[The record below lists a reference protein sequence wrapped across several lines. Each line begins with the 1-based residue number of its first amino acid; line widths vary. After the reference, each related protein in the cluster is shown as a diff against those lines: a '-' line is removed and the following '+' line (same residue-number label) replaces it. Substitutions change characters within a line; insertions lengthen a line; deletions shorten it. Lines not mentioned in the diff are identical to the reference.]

1 MNKTIFLILVF
12 VIATTVLLGCRTN
25 CTEPSQVQPNIR
37 HLDIVENTIVSSDN
51 SFGFKLFARIN
62 GSEQNK
68 NVFISPFS
76 VSMAFG
82 MLLNGANGS
91 TLDSLEQALGDA
103 GMSLNDINNAYKN
116 VSALLTTLD
125 AHVTFQNANSIWY
138 RGGFPVL
145 SNFLNVNKNYFD
157 AEVDS
162 LNFTLPSASQAIN
175 NWVNTKTNGKIPT
188 IIDGNIPSDIVMY
201 LINAIYFKGT
211 WTYKFDT
218 SGTKDASFTC
228 EDGSVT
234 TCKLMSQED
243 TYAYYADSSVQ
254 AIDLPYSDRSYSM
267 TIILP
272 SAGISIDQFASALTQ
287 AQWNTIINKLDSAKV
302 DVYMPKFTLKYSQ
315 SLKDELKALGM
326 GIAFDPLRADLSH
339 ISAIGGLFVSD
350 VLHKT
355 YVDVDEEGTEAAAVT
370 IIGVGITAV
379 YPGRP
384 EINVMRIDHPF
395 IFAIREHQSGTILF
409 IGKIV
414 NPSGS

>member
-1 MNKTIFLILVF
+1 MNKTIFLTLVLTVF
-12 VIATTVLLGCRTN
+12 TTILLGCRN
-25 CTEPSQVQPNIR
+25 QSTETSQNQNNIAN
-37 HLDIVENTIVSSDN
+37 LTTLEKSIVSSDN
-51 SFGFKLFARIN
+51 SFGFKLFTRIN

-91 TLDSLEQALGDA
+91 TLDSLEQVLGDA
-103 GMSLNDINNAYKN
+103 GMSLNDINNSYKN
-116 VSALLTTLD
+116 ISALLTSLD
-125 AHVTFQNANSIWY
+125 AHVAFQNANSIWY
-138 RGGFPVL
+138 RDGFPVL
-145 SNFLNVNKNYFD
+145 PNFLTDNKNYFD

-162 LNFTLPSASQAIN
+162 LNFNLPSAVQTIN

-188 IIDGNIPSDIVMY
+188 ILDGSIRPDIVMY

-218 SGTKDASFTC
+218 SSTKNASFTC
-228 EDGSVT
+228 ADGSLI

-243 TYAYYADSSVQ
+243 TYAYYADSSLQ
-254 AIDLPYSDRSYSM
+254 AIDLPYGDRSFSM
-267 TIILP
+267 TVVLP
-272 SAGISIDQFASALTQ
+272 AARISIDQFASALTQ
-287 AQWNTIINKLDSAKV
+287 AQWNTIINKLDSARV
-302 DVYMPKFTLKYSQ
+302 DLYLPKFTLNFSD
-315 SLKDELKALGM
+315 SLNDELKALGM

-339 ISAIGGLFVSD
+339 ISSKVGLVVSD

-370 IIGVGITAV
+370 SISIGITMS
-379 YPGRP
+379 PDQLK
-384 EINVMRIDHPF
+384 IKVMRIDHPF

-409 IGKIV
+409 IGKVV
-414 NPSGS
+414 NPAGS

>member
-1 MNKTIFLILVF
+1 MNKAIFLILVLAVF
-12 VIATTVLLGCRTN
+12 TTILLGCRTHS
-25 CTEPSQVQPNIR
+25 TEPPQNQPNVQV
-37 HLDIVENTIVSSDN
+37 LNTVENSIVSSDN
-51 SFGFKLFARIN
+51 SFGFKLFTQIN
-62 GSEQNK
+62 RGEQNK

-91 TLDSLEQALGDA
+91 TLDSLEQVLGDA

-116 VSALLTTLD
+116 ISALLTALD
-125 AHVTFQNANSIWY
+125 AHVIFQNANSIWY
-138 RGGFPVL
+138 RDGFPVL
-145 SNFLNVNKNYFD
+145 PNFLTDNKNYFD

-162 LNFTLPSASQAIN
+162 LDFTLPNAVQTIN
-175 NWVNTKTNGKIPT
+175 NWVNAKTNGKIPT
-188 IIDGNIPSDIVMY
+188 IINGSIPPDIVMY

-218 SGTKDASFTC
+218 SGTKDAPFTC
-228 EDGSVT
+228 ADGSIT

-243 TYAYYADSSVQ
+243 TYAYYADNSLQ
-254 AIDLPYSDRSYSM
+254 AIDLPYGDRSFSM
-267 TIILP
+267 TVILP
-272 SAGISIDQFASALTQ
+272 ANGTSIDQFASALTQ

-302 DVYMPKFTLKYSQ
+302 DLYLPKFTLNYSK
-315 SLKDELKALGM
+315 SLKDALIALGM

-339 ISAIGGLFVSD
+339 ISSKVGLFVSD

-370 IIGVGITAV
+370 AIGISQSVV
-379 YPGRP
+379 
-384 EINVMRIDHPF
+384 INKTVMRVDHPF
-395 IFAIREHQSGTILF
+395 IFTIRERQSGTILF
-409 IGKIV
+409 IGKVV

>member
-1 MNKTIFLILVF
+1 MVKAIYLTLVLAVFTTI
-12 VIATTVLLGCRTN
+12 LLGCRN
-25 CTEPSQVQPNIR
+25 QSTETSQNQNNIVN
-37 HLDIVENTIVSSDN
+37 LTALEKSIVSSDN
-51 SFGFKLFARIN
+51 SFGFKLFAQIN

-103 GMSLNDINNAYKN
+103 GMSLSDINNAYKN

-138 RGGFPVL
+138 RDGFPVL

-157 AEVDS
+157 AEADS
-162 LNFTLPSASQAIN
+162 LDFTLSSAAQTIN

-188 IIDGNIPSDIVMY
+188 IINGSIPPDIVMY

-218 SGTKDASFTC
+218 SGTKDVPFTC
-228 EDGSVT
+228 ADGSLT

-243 TYAYYADSSVQ
+243 TYAYYADNSLQ
-254 AIDLPYSDRSYSM
+254 AIDLPYGDRSFSM
-267 TIILP
+267 TVILP
-272 SAGISIDQFASALTQ
+272 ANGNSIDQFASGLTQ

-302 DVYMPKFTLKYSQ
+302 DLYLPKFTLNYSK
-315 SLKDELKALGM
+315 SLKDALIALGM

-339 ISAIGGLFVSD
+339 ISSKVGLFVSD

-370 IIGVGITAV
+370 AISIGATVVIDKT
-379 YPGRP
+379 
-384 EINVMRIDHPF
+384 VMRVDHPF

-414 NPSGS
+414 NPVAS